1 MVTFGPPLFSFLRTQ
16 NTQLCYEKRATVKS
30 LEKTVG
36 VSWQTHKQA
45 QTHLRI
51 EYLKIQ
57 MTTKPL
63 LLQIIASEASNSC
76 LILLSYIFKVRV
88 TKLLFTTTPNLQ
100 EPPF

>member
-1 MVTFGPPLFSFLRTQ
+1 M
-16 NTQLCYEKRATVKS
+16 KS

-45 QTHLRI
+45 HLRI